1 MGIILSLAIFFSAV
15 IIHEFAHAWIASRR
29 GDKTA
34 QRMGRLTLNPLA
46 HIDPVGTL
54 LLPLMLIVL
63 KSPVLFGWA
72 KPVPI
77 NFSNLKNPKRDMVW
91 VGLAGPLANILLAVF
106 VSYGL
111 KTDLRNVPIA
121 VSLMQSAMVI
131 NVVLAVFNLI
141 PIPPL
146 DGSRVL
152 MGLLPMP
159 LAARL
164 AAFEP
169 YGFIILFALL
179 YMGIFEK
186 IVWPLATVIITLILN
201 L

>member
-1 MGIILSLAIFFSAV
+1 MI
-15 IIHEFAHAWIASRR
+15 
-29 GDKTA
+29 
-34 QRMGRLTLNPLA
+34 
-46 HIDPVGTL
+46 
-54 LLPLMLIVL
+54 
-63 KSPVLFGWA
+63 
-72 KPVPI
+72 
-77 NFSNLKNPKRDMVW
+77 W
-91 VGLAGPLANILLAVF
+91 VGLAGPLANLLLAVL
-106 VSYGL
+106 VSFCL
-111 KTDLRNVPIA
+111 KTNLKDVPIA
-121 VSLMQSAMVI
+121 VSLIQSAMII

-164 AAFEP
+164 AALER

-179 YMGIFEK
+179 YMGVFDK
-186 IVWPLATVIITLILN
+186 IVWPMAAFILSLILN